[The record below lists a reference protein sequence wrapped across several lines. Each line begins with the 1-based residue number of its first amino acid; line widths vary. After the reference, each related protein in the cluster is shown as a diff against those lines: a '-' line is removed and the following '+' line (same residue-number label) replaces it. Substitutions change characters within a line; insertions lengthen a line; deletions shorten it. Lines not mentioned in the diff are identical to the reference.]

1 MYQKVRRWTA
11 WILVCLCLATWMPV
25 ESLAATKSISSVR
38 VRISSKIKAGQ
49 KLPDIEIG
57 SGSAPE
63 GGILVT
69 EKGSH
74 FKVIEASWMDSA
86 SKEVVAADEPRMR
99 VVLEPDDVSEYYFLA
114 SYKGSSVKVRDRK
127 SVV

>member
-25 ESLAATKSISSVR
+25 ESLAATKSISSVS

-63 GGILVT
+63 GGDSGDG
-69 EKGSH
+69 KGQS
-74 FKVIEASWMDSA
+74 F
-86 SKEVVAADEPRMR
+86 
-99 VVLEPDDVSEYYFLA
+99 
-114 SYKGSSVKVRDRK
+114 
-127 SVV
+127 